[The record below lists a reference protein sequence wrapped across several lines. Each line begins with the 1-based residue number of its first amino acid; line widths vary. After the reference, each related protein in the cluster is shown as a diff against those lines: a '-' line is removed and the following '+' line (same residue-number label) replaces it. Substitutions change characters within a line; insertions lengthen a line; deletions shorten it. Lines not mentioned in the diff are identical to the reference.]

1 METSEP
7 KYARSWGYRFPL
19 LLLAVFTI
27 VLGSMHIRALSYT
40 DESCDIP
47 LRQWMTVTA
56 LTLFLAGVPWLFVE
70 SCFASCLAG
79 NKATNCYKAYYIIL
93 GCFLGIWSAL
103 GMWMLSSD
111 DTCARDFS
119 NGYDISMVTCG
130 IFFVFVGV
138 TMPFGF
144 CARACGW
151 LETKKE
157 GYEPVG

>member
-1 METSEP
+1 MDDSDCTH
-7 KYARSWGYRFPL
+7 
-19 LLLAVFTI
+19 AVSS
-27 VLGSMHIRALSYT
+27 G
-40 DESCDIP
+40 
-47 LRQWMTVTA
+47 
-56 LTLFLAGVPWLFVE
+56 
-70 SCFASCLAG
+70 
-79 NKATNCYKAYYIIL
+79 
-93 GCFLGIWSAL
+93 SAL
-103 GMWMLSSD
+103 ADCGELFCQLSCREQGHQLLQGVLYYTGMLLGHLECPWDVDVSSD